1 MGSLAAKLEEEKA
14 SAPAPPPPPPK
25 AAKKGMTERE
35 RLNEERKAA
44 VAKKVAERA
53 AAAEAAEA
61 EKLEAKLAAGK
72 ATEAERAAAVRAAS
86 LASVPAGTWT
96 ESEKAWWGAKEAEE
110 KKTGLVQTEAPF
122 EPPPVE
128 VEDAPAVAIVK
139 DDDSVTVTD
148 EEIAAVMRGGLK
160 FLSWSETLPERRARA
175 TAVAVEKKKRVL
187 AMKYS
192 DSYSVG

>member
-1 MGSLAAKLEEEKA
+1 MACRRIERRVRTEEKA
-14 SAPAPPPPPPK
+14 SW
-25 AAKKGMTERE
+25 
-35 RLNEERKAA
+35 
-44 VAKKVAERA
+44 
-53 AAAEAAEA
+53 
-61 EKLEAKLAAGK
+61 
-72 ATEAERAAAVRAAS
+72 AAS

-96 ESEKAWWGAKEAEE
+96 ESEKAWWGAKEEEE

-175 TAVAVEKKKRVL
+175 TAVRWCRWQGPS
-187 AMKYS
+187 M
-192 DSYSVG
+192 G